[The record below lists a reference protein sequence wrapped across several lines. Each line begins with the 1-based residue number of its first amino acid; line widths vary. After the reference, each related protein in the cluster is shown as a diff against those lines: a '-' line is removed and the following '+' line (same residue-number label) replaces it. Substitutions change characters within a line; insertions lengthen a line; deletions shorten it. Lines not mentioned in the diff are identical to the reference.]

1 MMSGCILTQFLTGNK
16 HGQSLEASGHEF
28 YGSIAKTVQKL
39 SKKITVRPG
48 GGAVAPSP
56 GVRHWSL
63 TKYAVITG
71 AVFLQVGPFVSPN
84 QHHKALNA
92 FVLSLGRF
100 HQRLRRVEQGAK

>member
-48 GGAVAPSP
+48 GGGRTIARCTPLVSDEI
-56 GVRHWSL
+56 RSNYWSS
-63 TKYAVITG
+63 IFTG
-71 AVFLQVGPFVSPN
+71 RTIRIA
-84 QHHKALNA
+84 
-92 FVLSLGRF
+92 
-100 HQRLRRVEQGAK
+100 